1 MERIEKLFSE
11 RMDQMESRLNDRL
24 RDQERAIEA
33 REEDD
38 DNAGSGN
45 NESRIETNS
54 GPGWNPKAVRLY
66 TGLNVDDPSQAVFGA
81 RLNLGPVARNSD
93 FNFHPEVAL
102 GFGDGGTSFLA
113 SANLYYDFNTIASSG
128 NWAPFLGAGIG
139 ILRFTDSDDNDS
151 DISGTEAVLNIG
163 YGLTANF
170 GRTTAFAEH
179 QGIDLFDLNRILVG
193 LRLSLD

>member
-1 MERIEKLFSE
+1 MERIEKLFTE
-11 RMDQMESRLNDRL
+11 RMDQMESRINDRL
-24 RDQERAIEA
+24 RDQERAIET
-33 REEDD
+33 REPAEG
-38 DNAGSGN
+38 GSQTDW
-45 NESRIETNS
+45 NESRTDTDS
-54 GPGWNPKAVRLY
+54 GTGWNPRAVRLY

-93 FNFHPEVAL
+93 FNFNPEVAL

-139 ILRFTDSDDNDS
+139 ILRFTDSDDDDT

-193 LRLSLD
+193 VRLSLD